1 MVNSIKKGK
10 CFEREVANLL
20 GKITQ
25 TTYMRIPQS
34 GGTAT
39 NWNLSNLSGDIIPKE
54 VLNGT
59 EKQKYVI
66 ECKAT
71 KKALEIQDFFNE
83 KSLFFEFIKQTKM
96 EVERISS
103 EEWYLFIKIKNKGTY
118 LVTDDKGVLSLLFED
133 KPTIVVYLKEQ
144 KCKFIKIN

>member
-10 CFEREVANLL
+10 CFERKVANLL

-39 NWNLSNLSGDIIPKE
+39 NWKLSNLSGDIIPKE

-96 EVERISS
+96 EVKRISS